1 MATRDNQG
9 LQVVVILM
17 VLMVVGLGVFTYVF
31 YTADVKSR
39 ADAEAARSQLA
50 TNQAQSSQ
58 YLQERNKLKVLIGH
72 TEETEMA
79 EIEAKFAEDVATYIA
94 DEGGVEPDLQAVNYR
109 KIPQELR
116 EKYAALEQ
124 QLAEARTRES
134 ALIRERDA
142 LEAEKNEKVAA
153 AEAQRDNYAEQMR
166 SHQAEYASARQGMQ
180 KLQQDTLEAKRG
192 IENQVAQVST
202 TLNAQIEKTKEEAE
216 KWQRLAEGYQTQKE
230 SMEPKISDSPD
241 GRIVWSNPKDKVVW
255 IDIGTADQLRPQMTF
270 SVFEQGESNLAQA
283 KNKGSIEVL
292 RIHDKHQAEARMVEY
307 DPGNPIMPGDT
318 IFTPIWGRGRS
329 EKFAMAGVID
339 LNGNGRDDSDE
350 IRRVIETAGGQVVAY
365 VGEGGK
371 LEGQITP
378 EVRYLILGNRP
389 TDRSTDAE
397 LAAFTNMQQA
407 ARVNGVSSIRIDQ
420 FVDWAGYK
428 GAEKLVRLRDYSR
441 LEEIETEEERTQ
453 QGFQPRRPNPRSSAY

>member
-39 ADAEAARSQLA
+39 ADAEGARTQLA
-50 TNQAQSSQ
+50 TNQAQTQ
-58 YLQERNKLKVLIGH
+58 KYLQERNKLKVLIGH
-72 TEETEMA
+72 TEETEIQ

-153 AEAQRDNYAEQMR
+153 AETQRDQYAEQMR
-166 SHQAEYASARQGMQ
+166 AHQAEYASARQGMQ

-192 IENQVAQVST
+192 IENQVATVT
-202 TLNAQIEKTKEEAE
+202 TAKNNELAKLQEELDR
-216 KWQRLAEGYQTQKE
+216 WQRLAEGYQTQKE
-230 SMEPKISDSPD
+230 SLEPKISDSPD
-241 GRIVWSNPKDKVVW
+241 GQIVWSNPKEKVVW
-255 IDIGTADQLRPQMTF
+255 INIGTEDNLRPQMTF
-270 SVFEQGESNLAQA
+270 SVFEQGEKNLAQA

-292 RIHDKHQAEARMVEY
+292 RIHDKHQAEARMVDY
-307 DPGNPIMPGDT
+307 DPGNPIMPGDS
-318 IFTPIWGRGRS
+318 IFTPIWGRGRA

-339 LNGNGRDDSDE
+339 LNRDGRDNSDE

-378 EVRYLILGNRP
+378 EVRYLILGSRP
-389 TDRSTDAE
+389 TDRSTDADI
-397 LAAFTNMQQA
+397 AAYTNMLEA

-428 GAEKLVRLRDYSR
+428 GAEKLVRLRNYSR
-441 LEEIETEEERTQ
+441 LEEIETEEERSQ